1 MGRRSAG
8 LAVMLVAV
16 FAVVVISAQVHG
28 RRVVVGAA
36 GVAPVPGPAAVGD
49 CLLDRPGPDD
59 GWGYG
64 AGPLYSALR
73 LAPCTGVRWGEVV
86 SIFPGALTASTSV
99 TTTDSNGNT
108 YTGNP
113 NQSRCSKNVATY
125 LGEAAESPFGWSMLL
140 GNSAAVGPTTR
151 QRMSGQSWIACVITP
166 ASGTSATF
174 TRYSGS
180 VRNALTGGALPSPF
194 ASCAP
199 FVVVAEFVAGPCD
212 QPHRVEVFGI
222 SMPSPGETRAHL
234 DSSCVQL
241 IRWLMR
247 DQDPTKGGQL
257 AVRTAVAHID
267 PDTGTPAEGFSSN
280 GDRSKAA
287 CFIEPASPRQLHGT
301 LFGLGSNP
309 VPLR

>member
-36 GVAPVPGPAAVGD
+36 GVAPVPRPAAVGD

-64 AGPLYSALR
+64 AGPLYPALR

-108 YTGNP
+108 YTDNP
-113 NQSRCSKNVATY
+113 NQSRCSKNQATY